1 MFRFIN
7 IGFSSIFITYSC
19 RTFTFKN
26 VAVYYTNSIFNI
38 YEVVI
43 FICLFVCHEP
53 LNRFVSNLNM
63 EIWETHKN
71 ILRLGFRIYVEW
83 VDLQKEK
90 NAKIVIYHQAR
101 VNGGSTFIST
111 YRYDYSSF
119 TFIWTETFLILDIE
133 TNAQSPFF
141 VILNIIL
148 ISSNVWMKSCYWW
161 VCY

>member
-101 VNGGSTFIST
+101 VNGGSTFI
-111 YRYDYSSF
+111 
-119 TFIWTETFLILDIE
+119 WTETFLILDIE
-133 TNAQSPFF
+133 TNAQSPLF